1 MPRLCSVSRYVQ
13 LVSYIFSQKDVDDDK
28 DVERGEDPKGEAEE
42 EEEGLMDRFMP
53 ECIKR
58 NIPRIMLV
66 LVVAWGLTS
75 DTLLSIW
82 DVVSDYILAGKH
94 FG

>member
-1 MPRLCSVSRYVQ
+1 MPRLRSVSRYVQ

-82 DVVSDYILAGKH
+82 DVVSDYILAEKH
-94 FG
+94 FR

>member
-1 MPRLCSVSRYVQ
+1 MPRLRSVSRYVQ

-42 EEEGLMDRFMP
+42 EEDGLLDKCLP

-82 DVVSDYILAGKH
+82 DVVSDYILAEKH
-94 FG
+94 FR

>member
-1 MPRLCSVSRYVQ
+1 MQRLCSVSRYAQ
-13 LVSYIFSQKDVDDDK
+13 LVSYIFSQKDVEGDN
-28 DVERGEDPKGEAEE
+28 VEKGEDPKGEAEE
-42 EEEGLMDRFMP
+42 EEEGLLDKCLP

-82 DVVSDYILAGKH
+82 DVVSDYILAEKH
-94 FG
+94 FR

>member
-1 MPRLCSVSRYVQ
+1 MEG
-13 LVSYIFSQKDVDDDK
+13 DK
-28 DVERGEDPKGEAEE
+28 DVEKGEDPKGEAEE
-42 EEEGLMDRFMP
+42 EEEGLLDKCMP

-82 DVVSDYILAGKH
+82 DVVSDYILAEKH
-94 FG
+94 FR

>member
-1 MPRLCSVSRYVQ
+1 MYSLY
-13 LVSYIFSQKDVDDDK
+13 LIFLAKKMWTVNGDM
-28 DVERGEDPKGEAEE
+28 DVERGEDPIGEAEE
-42 EEEGLMDRFMP
+42 EDEGLMDKCLP
-53 ECIKR
+53 DCIKQ

-75 DTLLSIW
+75 DTLLLVW

-94 FG
+94 FR